1 MGLSTCHLKLF
12 SWKVAKRVK
21 PFYVK
26 KDQQRFQL
34 TDGRRATTFWLDISL
49 LTCRVLWLEKKHIVS
64 VWQVPF
70 YNVLMLEN
78 MCPFT
83 SSKTELWV
91 FSHAFFLR
99 RVGRCS
105 FRKTVALAFFGLEY
119 LVTQIYWVYNFRA
132 AVLDRKK
139 YFSITNKCDL
149 EGFLLR
155 KVYIVRAQHMG
166 NLFWP
171 CTINW
176 VEKKPKSTCTLYL

>member
-1 MGLSTCHLKLF
+1 MSLETLQLKGSEACKTILC
-12 SWKVAKRVK
+12 
-21 PFYVK
+21 K
-26 KDQQRFQL
+26 KGPRFQL
-34 TDGRRATTFWLDISL
+34 TDGRRATTFWLDKSL

-91 FSHAFFLR
+91 FSHAFFTSRGALFP
-99 RVGRCS
+99 

-132 AVLDRKK
+132 AVVDRNK

-149 EGFLLR
+149 EEF
-155 KVYIVRAQHMG
+155 
-166 NLFWP
+166 
-171 CTINW
+171 
-176 VEKKPKSTCTLYL
+176 E